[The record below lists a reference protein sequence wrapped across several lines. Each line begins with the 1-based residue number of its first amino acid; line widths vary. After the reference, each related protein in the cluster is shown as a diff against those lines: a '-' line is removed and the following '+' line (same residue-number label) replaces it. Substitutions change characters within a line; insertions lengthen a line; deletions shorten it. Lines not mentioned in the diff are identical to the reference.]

1 MNKSIGTIAITGAFL
16 FGGLLGSHIGQDSRQ
31 PEVDRFREEV
41 IVVQSELLALKNG
54 VFLQVNFPC
63 QEDEALIFIDTPGKD
78 ETGCVNLED
87 LLSYRSNE

>member
-31 PEVDRFREEV
+31 YEVDRLRAEV
-41 IVVQSELLALKNG
+41 ITIQDG

-63 QEDEALIFIDTPGKD
+63 QEDEALLFIDTPGKD
-78 ETGCVNLED
+78 ETGCVNLEE
-87 LLSYRSNE
+87 LLSYRWGTSYE